1 MRPLLKLVEPPSRLV
16 APPIEVHAAATGA
29 DRRAYERVAITDLP
43 WVKGARLKYGAPLS
57 LIDLSVGGAQVES
70 AVTLRPGSTIVVQ
83 IHGEDKDIAL
93 ASQVLRCHIAAIEPV
108 ATYRGAL
115 AFKRA
120 VQLPGLGLGG
130 GRVNAALDAAHEFAR
145 LTLAIKR
152 LTTRPAH
159 DSETAS
165 RSRCGVVMTNV
176 GRSALAAA
184 SMALELPSA
193 KRGGPAF
200 SIELAGLFREVA
212 RGLEDGVSSI
222 ALLDRMA
229 RRLRYT
235 IGVDIRLESGF
246 VFAARRP
253 SQAIYFDLPAAGDQP
268 PARLLVDFMNDPRPT
283 VMQFQLL
290 KAAGHL
296 ATVVRDLDA
305 SPAALDPTTEVE
317 APKDEDRPVTAVMP
331 VENETASTLCKI
343 VVRYADGRLLKGYTC
358 DFLATKRYFHL
369 APTPDAPKAARIT
382 VPVGHLK
389 AIFFVRDFAG
399 ESHYVERKTFDHHT
413 AGRRVAITFLDDEQL
428 VGATLNYRP
437 DGDGFFVIPADAK
450 SNNLRVF
457 VVARAVRHVRF
468 I

>member
-1 MRPLLKLVEPPSRLV
+1 MRSLLKLVEPPPVVV
-16 APPIEVHAAATGA
+16 APPINVPAPPTGA
-29 DRRAYERVAITDLP
+29 DRRASERIAVTDLP

-57 LIDLSVGGAQVES
+57 LIDLSIGGAQVES

-83 IHGEDKDIAL
+83 IQGEDKYIAL
-93 ASQVLRCHIAAIEPV
+93 ASQVLRCHIAAIAQV

-120 VQLPGLGLGG
+120 VQLPGLDAY
-130 GRVNAALDAAHEFAR
+130 RANPALDAAHEFAR

-152 LTTRPAH
+152 LTARPPLDA
-159 DSETAS
+159 DAATPVRYGAM
-165 RSRCGVVMTNV
+165 MTEV

-193 KRGGPAF
+193 KRGGQAF
-200 SIELAGLFREVA
+200 SSELAGLFREVT
-212 RGLEDGVSSI
+212 RGLDDGVSST
-222 ALLDRMA
+222 ALLDRIA

-235 IGVDIRLESGF
+235 IGVDIRVESGF

-268 PARLLVDFMNDPRPT
+268 PARLLVDFVRDPRPT
-283 VMQFQLL
+283 DMQFQLL

-296 ATVVRDLDA
+296 ATLVRDLDVT
-305 SPAALDPTTEVE
+305 PATLDPTTDGD
-317 APKDEDRPVTAVMP
+317 APRDQDRPATAVMP
-331 VENETASTLCKI
+331 VDNETASTLCRI

-369 APTPDAPKAARIT
+369 APAPDAPKAARIT

-389 AIFFVRDFAG
+389 AIFFVRDFTG
-399 ESHYVERKTFDHHT
+399 ESRYVERKTFDQHT
-413 AGRRVAITFLDDEQL
+413 AGRRIAITFLDDEQL
-428 VGATLNYRP
+428 LGTTLNYRP
-437 DGDGFFVIPADAK
+437 DGDGFFVIPADPK

>member
-1 MRPLLKLVEPPSRLV
+1 MRPLLKLVEPPPGV
-16 APPIEVHAAATGA
+16 AAPPIEVPAAATGA
-29 DRRAYERVAITDLP
+29 DRRAFERVAVTDLP

-57 LIDLSVGGAQVES
+57 LIDLSIGGAQVES

-93 ASQVLRCHIAAIEPV
+93 ASQVLRCHIAAIAPV

-115 AFKRA
+115 AFKRV
-120 VQLPGLGLGG
+120 VQLPGLAGG
-130 GRVNAALDAAHEFAR
+130 KVNAALDAAHEFAR

-159 DSETAS
+159 DSENAS
-165 RSRCGVVMTNV
+165 RSRRGVVMTEV

-200 SIELAGLFREVA
+200 SSELAGLFREVT

-222 ALLDRMA
+222 AMLDRIA

-283 VMQFQLL
+283 DMQFQLL

-296 ATVVRDLDA
+296 ATVVRDLDT
-305 SPAALDPTTEVE
+305 SPAALDPTTEIDE
-317 APKDEDRPVTAVMP
+317 PKDPDRPVTAVMP

-399 ESHYVERKTFDHHT
+399 ESRYVERKTFDHHT

-437 DGDGFFVIPADAK
+437 DGDGFFVIPADPK

>member
-1 MRPLLKLVEPPSRLV
+1 MRPLLKLVEPPPGLA
-16 APPIEVHAAATGA
+16 APPIEAPAAATGA
-29 DRRAYERVAITDLP
+29 DRRAYERIAVTDLP

-57 LIDLSVGGAQVES
+57 LIDLSIGGAQVES

-93 ASQVLRCHIAAIEPV
+93 ASQVLRCHIAAIAPV

-120 VQLPGLGLGG
+120 VQLPGLGGG
-130 GRVNAALDAAHEFAR
+130 KVNAALDAAHEFAR

-152 LTTRPAH
+152 LTTRPTR
-159 DSETAS
+159 DVESAS
-165 RSRCGVVMTNV
+165 RARCGVVMTEM

-200 SIELAGLFREVA
+200 SSALAGLFREVT

-222 ALLDRMA
+222 ALLDRIS

-268 PARLLVDFMNDPRPT
+268 PARLLVDFMHDPRPT
-283 VMQFQLL
+283 DMQFQLL

-296 ATVVRDLDA
+296 ATVVRDLDVA
-305 SPAALDPTTEVE
+305 PAALDPTTELDT
-317 APKDEDRPVTAVMP
+317 PKDPDRPVTAVMP

-437 DGDGFFVIPADAK
+437 DGDGFFVIPADPK

>member
-1 MRPLLKLVEPPSRLV
+1 MRPLLKLVEPPPGV
-16 APPIEVHAAATGA
+16 AAPPIEAPTAATGA
-29 DRRAYERVAITDLP
+29 DRRAYERVAVSDLP

-57 LIDLSVGGAQVES
+57 LIDLSIGGAQVES

-93 ASQVLRCHIAAIEPV
+93 ASQVLRCHIAAIAPV

-120 VQLPGLGLGG
+120 VQLPGLASGKMY
-130 GRVNAALDAAHEFAR
+130 AALDAAHEFAR

-152 LTTRPAH
+152 LTTRPAY
-159 DSETAS
+159 DSASAS
-165 RSRCGVVMTNV
+165 RSRRGVVMTEV

-200 SIELAGLFREVA
+200 SSELAGLFREVT

-222 ALLDRMA
+222 ALLDRLA

-246 VFAARRP
+246 VFAARRA

-283 VMQFQLL
+283 DMQFQLL

-296 ATVVRDLDA
+296 ATVVRDLDV
-305 SPAALDPTTEVE
+305 SPAALDPTTELDT
-317 APKDEDRPVTAVMP
+317 PKDPDRPVTAVMP

-428 VGATLNYRP
+428 AGATLNYRP
-437 DGDGFFVIPADAK
+437 DGDGFFVIPADPK

>member
-1 MRPLLKLVEPPSRLV
+1 MRPLLKLVEPPLSV
-16 APPIEVHAAATGA
+16 VVPPIDVPAGPTGA
-29 DRRAYERVAITDLP
+29 DRRAYERIAVTDLP
-43 WVKGARLKYGAPLS
+43 WVKGVRLKYGAPLS
-57 LIDLSVGGAQVES
+57 LIDLSIGGAQVES

-83 IHGEDKDIAL
+83 IQGQDRDIAL
-93 ASQVLRCHIAAIEPV
+93 ASQVLRCHIAAIAPV

-120 VQLPGLGLGG
+120 VQLPGLADY
-130 GRVNAALDAAHEFAR
+130 RANATLDAAHEFAR

-152 LTTRPAH
+152 LTSRPR
-159 DSETAS
+159 DCDGAS
-165 RSRCGVVMTNV
+165 PVRYRAVMTEV

-193 KRGGPAF
+193 KRGGLAF
-200 SIELAGLFREVA
+200 STELAGLFREVT
-212 RGLEDGVSSI
+212 RGLDDGVSST
-222 ALLDRMA
+222 ALLDRIA

-235 IGVDIRLESGF
+235 IGVDMRVESGF

-268 PARLLVDFMNDPRPT
+268 PARLLVDFIRDPQPT
-283 VMQFQLL
+283 DMQFQLL

-296 ATVVRDLDA
+296 ATVVRDLDV
-305 SPAALDPTTEVE
+305 SPGTLDPTTDVDT
-317 APKDEDRPVTAVMP
+317 PKDEDRPVTAVMP
-331 VENETASTLCKI
+331 VENATASTLCKI

-369 APTPDAPKAARIT
+369 APAPDAPKAARIT

-389 AIFFVRDFAG
+389 AIFFVRDFTG
-399 ESHYVERKTFDHHT
+399 ESRYVERKTFDHHT

-437 DGDGFFVIPADAK
+437 DGDGFFVIPADPK

>member
-1 MRPLLKLVEPPSRLV
+1 MRPLLKLVEPPPGV
-16 APPIEVHAAATGA
+16 AAPPLEVPPAATGA
-29 DRRAYERVAITDLP
+29 DRRVYERIAVTDLP

-57 LIDLSVGGAQVES
+57 LIDLSIGGAQVES

-83 IHGEDKDIAL
+83 IQGEDRDIAL
-93 ASQVLRCHIAAIEPV
+93 ASQVLRCHIAAISPV

-115 AFKRA
+115 AFKRS
-120 VQLPGLGLGG
+120 VQMPGLGAYKTN
-130 GRVNAALDAAHEFAR
+130 VALDAAHEFAR

-152 LTTRPAH
+152 LTSQPAH
-159 DSETAS
+159 DSGHAS
-165 RSRCGVVMTNV
+165 RARYGVAITEV

-184 SMALELPSA
+184 SMSLELPSA
-193 KRGGPAF
+193 KRGGPTF
-200 SIELAGLFREVA
+200 SNELAGLFREVT
-212 RGLEDGVSSI
+212 RGIEDGVSSI
-222 ALLDRMA
+222 ALLDRVA

-253 SQAIYFDLPAAGDQP
+253 SQAIYFDLPAAGEQP
-268 PARLLVDFMNDPRPT
+268 PARLLVDFLHDPRPT
-283 VMQFQLL
+283 DMQFQLL

-296 ATVVRDLDA
+296 ATVIRDLDA
-305 SPAALDPTTEVE
+305 SSGALDPTTH
-317 APKDEDRPVTAVMP
+317 ADTPKDQDRPAMAVMP

-369 APTPDAPKAARIT
+369 APAPDAPKAARIT

-389 AIFFVRDFAG
+389 AIFFVRDFTG
-399 ESHYVERKTFDHHT
+399 ESRYVERKTFDHHT
-413 AGRRVAITFLDDEQL
+413 SGRRVAITFLDDEQL

-437 DGDGFFVIPADAK
+437 DGEGFFVIPADPK

>member
-1 MRPLLKLVEPPSRLV
+1 MRSLLKLVEPPPGVV
-16 APPIEVHAAATGA
+16 APPLEVPAAATGA
-29 DRRAYERVAITDLP
+29 DRRAYERIAVTDLP

-57 LIDLSVGGAQVES
+57 LIDLSIGGAQVES

-93 ASQVLRCHIAAIEPV
+93 ASQVLRCHIAAIAPV

-120 VQLPGLGLGG
+120 VQLPGLGGG
-130 GRVNAALDAAHEFAR
+130 KVNSALDAAHEFAR

-152 LTTRPAH
+152 LTTRPAR
-159 DSETAS
+159 DSESAS
-165 RSRCGVVMTNV
+165 PSRCGAVMTDV

-200 SIELAGLFREVA
+200 SSELAGLFREVT

-222 ALLDRMA
+222 ALLDRIA

-283 VMQFQLL
+283 DMQFQLL

-296 ATVVRDLDA
+296 ATVVRDLDV
-305 SPAALDPTTEVE
+305 SPAALDPTTELDT
-317 APKDEDRPVTAVMP
+317 PKDPDRPVAAVMP
-331 VENETASTLCKI
+331 VENETASTMCKI

-399 ESHYVERKTFDHHT
+399 ESHYVERKTFDHHS

-437 DGDGFFVIPADAK
+437 DGDGFFVIPADPK

>member
-1 MRPLLKLVEPPSRLV
+1 MRPLLKLVEPPPGLP
-16 APPIEVHAAATGA
+16 APPLEVPAAATGA
-29 DRRAYERVAITDLP
+29 DRRAYERIAVTDLP

-57 LIDLSVGGAQVES
+57 LIDLSIGGAQVES

-93 ASQVLRCHIAAIEPV
+93 ASQVLRCHIAAIAPV

-115 AFKRA
+115 AFKRT
-120 VQLPGLGLGG
+120 VQLPGLAG
-130 GRVNAALDAAHEFAR
+130 GRAHAALDAAHEFAR

-152 LTTRPAH
+152 LTARPARDAEGAPRPRH
-159 DSETAS
+159 
-165 RSRCGVVMTNV
+165 GVVMTEV

-193 KRGGPAF
+193 RRGGPAF
-200 SIELAGLFREVA
+200 SNELAGLFREVT
-212 RGLEDGVSSI
+212 RGLEDGVSSA
-222 ALLDRMA
+222 ALLDRIA

-235 IGVDIRLESGF
+235 IGVDMRLESGF

-268 PARLLVDFMNDPRPT
+268 PARLLVDFMHDPRPT
-283 VMQFQLL
+283 DPQFQPL

-305 SPAALDPTTEVE
+305 APGALDPTTEVD
-317 APKDEDRPVTAVMP
+317 APREQDRPVTAVMP
-331 VENETASTLCKI
+331 VENETAPALCKI

-399 ESHYVERKTFDHHT
+399 EARYVERKTFDHHT

-437 DGDGFFVIPADAK
+437 DGDGFFVIPADPK

-468 I
+468 V

>member
-1 MRPLLKLVEPPSRLV
+1 
-16 APPIEVHAAATGA
+16 
-29 DRRAYERVAITDLP
+29 
-43 WVKGARLKYGAPLS
+43 
-57 LIDLSVGGAQVES
+57 
-70 AVTLRPGSTIVVQ
+70 
-83 IHGEDKDIAL
+83 
-93 ASQVLRCHIAAIEPV
+93 
-108 ATYRGAL
+108 
-115 AFKRA
+115 
-120 VQLPGLGLGG
+120 
-130 GRVNAALDAAHEFAR
+130 
-145 LTLAIKR
+145 
-152 LTTRPAH
+152 
-159 DSETAS
+159 
-165 RSRCGVVMTNV
+165 MTEV

-200 SIELAGLFREVA
+200 SSELAGLFREVT
-212 RGLEDGVSSI
+212 RGLDDGVSST

-268 PARLLVDFMNDPRPT
+268 PARLLVDFLRDPRPT
-283 VMQFQLL
+283 DMQFQLL

-296 ATVVRDLDA
+296 ATVVRDLDVA
-305 SPAALDPTTEVE
+305 PGVLDPTTDGVDT
-317 APKDEDRPVTAVMP
+317 PKDEDRRFTAVMP
-331 VENETASTLCKI
+331 VENETASTLCRI

-399 ESHYVERKTFDHHT
+399 ESRHVERKTFDHHT
-413 AGRRVAITFLDDEQL
+413 AGRRVAITFLDDEEL

-437 DGDGFFVIPADAK
+437 DGEGFFVIPADPK

>member
-1 MRPLLKLVEPPSRLV
+1 MRPLLKLVEPPPGLA
-16 APPIEVHAAATGA
+16 APPIEVPAAGTGA
-29 DRRAYERVAITDLP
+29 DRRAYERVAVTELP

-57 LIDLSVGGAQVES
+57 LIDLSIGGAQVES

-93 ASQVLRCHIAAIEPV
+93 ASQVLRCHLAAIAPV

-120 VQLPGLGLGG
+120 VQLPGLAG
-130 GRVNAALDAAHEFAR
+130 GRGNVGLDAAHEFAR

-152 LTTRPAH
+152 LTARWAH
-159 DSETAS
+159 DAERAS
-165 RSRCGVVMTNV
+165 RSRCGMAMTEV

-184 SMALELPSA
+184 STALELPSA

-200 SIELAGLFREVA
+200 SSELAGLFREVT

-222 ALLDRMA
+222 ALLDRIA

-283 VMQFQLL
+283 DMQFQLL

-305 SPAALDPTTEVE
+305 SPAALDPTTDVD
-317 APKDEDRPVTAVMP
+317 APKDQDRPVTAVMP

-437 DGDGFFVIPADAK
+437 DGDGFFVIPADPK

-468 I
+468 V

>member
-1 MRPLLKLVEPPSRLV
+1 MRPLLKLVESLPSV
-16 APPIEVHAAATGA
+16 TAPPVEAPATSGA
-29 DRRAYERVAITDLP
+29 DRRAYDRIAVGDLP
-43 WVKGARLKYGAPLS
+43 WVRGARLKYGAPLS
-57 LIDLSVGGAQVES
+57 LIDLSIGGAQVES

-83 IHGEDKDIAL
+83 IQGEDKDIAL
-93 ASQVLRCHIAAIEPV
+93 ASQVLRCHIAAIAPV

-120 VQLPGLGLGG
+120 VRLPGLD
-130 GRVNAALDAAHEFAR
+130 VYKANAALDAAHEFAR

-152 LTTRPAH
+152 LTAH
-159 DSETAS
+159 PLHDPEAAS
-165 RSRCGVVMTNV
+165 PIRYGTVMTEV

-184 SMALELPSA
+184 SAALALPSA

-200 SIELAGLFREVA
+200 STELAGLFREVT
-212 RGLEDGVSSI
+212 RGLDDGVSSI

-268 PARLLVDFMNDPRPT
+268 PARLLVDFIRDPYPT
-283 VMQFQLL
+283 DMQFQLL

-296 ATVVRDLDA
+296 ATLVRDLDA
-305 SPAALDPTTEVE
+305 PRGTRDPTTEVE
-317 APKDEDRPVTAVMP
+317 APKDGDDRYAVTAVMP
-331 VENETASTLCKI
+331 VENDTAPALCKI

-369 APTPDAPKAARIT
+369 APSPDAPKAARIT

-389 AIFFVRDFAG
+389 AIFFVRDFTG
-399 ESHYVERKTFDHHT
+399 ESRHVERKTFDHHT
-413 AGRRVAITFLDDEQL
+413 SGRRIAITFLDDEQL
-428 VGATLNYRP
+428 IGTTLNYRP
-437 DGDGFFVIPADAK
+437 DGDGFFVIPADPK

-457 VVARAVRHVRF
+457 VVARAVRHAQFV
-468 I
+468 

>member
-1 MRPLLKLVEPPSRLV
+1 MRPLLKLVEPPPGVV
-16 APPIEVHAAATGA
+16 APPIEVPGAATGA
-29 DRRAYERVAITDLP
+29 DRRAYERIAVTDLP

-57 LIDLSVGGAQVES
+57 LIDLSIGGAQVES

-93 ASQVLRCHIAAIEPV
+93 ASQVLRCHIAAIAPV

-120 VQLPGLGLGG
+120 VQLPGLADYKA
-130 GRVNAALDAAHEFAR
+130 NAALDAAHEFAR

-152 LTTRPAH
+152 RTARPTH
-159 DSETAS
+159 DSDAAPPA
-165 RSRCGVVMTNV
+165 RHGAMMTDV

-200 SIELAGLFREVA
+200 SSELAGLFREVT
-212 RGLEDGVSSI
+212 RGLDDGVSST

-235 IGVDIRLESGF
+235 IGVDIRVESGF

-268 PARLLVDFMNDPRPT
+268 PARLLVDFIRDPRPT
-283 VMQFQLL
+283 DMQFQLL
-290 KAAGHL
+290 RAAGHL
-296 ATVVRDLDA
+296 ATVVRDLDV
-305 SPAALDPTTEVE
+305 SPRTFDPTTDVDT
-317 APKDEDRPVTAVMP
+317 PKDGNRPVTAVMP

-343 VVRYADGRLLKGYTC
+343 VVRYTDGRLLKGYTC

-369 APTPDAPKAARIT
+369 APAPDAPKAARIT

-389 AIFFVRDFAG
+389 AIFFVRDFTG
-399 ESHYVERKTFDHHT
+399 ESRYVERKTFDHHT

-428 VGATLNYRP
+428 IGATLNYRP
-437 DGDGFFVIPADAK
+437 DGDGFFVIPADPK

>member
-1 MRPLLKLVEPPSRLV
+1 
-16 APPIEVHAAATGA
+16 
-29 DRRAYERVAITDLP
+29 
-43 WVKGARLKYGAPLS
+43 LKYGAPLS
-57 LIDLSVGGAQVES
+57 LIDLSIGGAQVES

-83 IHGEDKDIAL
+83 IQGEDKDIAL
-93 ASQVLRCHIAAIEPV
+93 ASQVLRCHIAAIAPV

-120 VQLPGLGLGG
+120 VQLPGLDSYKTNPG
-130 GRVNAALDAAHEFAR
+130 LDAAHEFAR

-152 LTTRPAH
+152 LTARPPQDA
-159 DSETAS
+159 DGAS
-165 RSRCGVVMTNV
+165 PVRYGAMMTEV

-193 KRGGPAF
+193 KRGGQAF
-200 SIELAGLFREVA
+200 STELAGLFREVT
-212 RGLEDGVSSI
+212 RGLDDGVSSA
-222 ALLDRMA
+222 ALLDRIA

-235 IGVDIRLESGF
+235 IGVDIRVESGF

-268 PARLLVDFMNDPRPT
+268 PARLLVDFVRDPRPT
-283 VMQFQLL
+283 DLQFQLL

-296 ATVVRDLDA
+296 ATVVRDLDVA
-305 SPAALDPTTEVE
+305 PATLDPTTDVDG
-317 APKDEDRPVTAVMP
+317 ARTEDRPATAVMP
-331 VENETASTLCKI
+331 VDNETASTLCKI

-369 APTPDAPKAARIT
+369 APAPDAPKAARIT

-389 AIFFVRDFAG
+389 AIFFVRDFSG
-399 ESHYVERKTFDHHT
+399 ESRYVERKTFDQHT
-413 AGRRVAITFLDDEQL
+413 AGRRIAITFLDDEQL
-428 VGATLNYRP
+428 VGTTLNYRP
-437 DGDGFFVIPADAK
+437 DGDGFFVIPADPK

-457 VVARAVRHVRF
+457 IVARAVRHVRF

>member
-1 MRPLLKLVEPPSRLV
+1 MRPLLKLVEPPPSVV
-16 APPIEVHAAATGA
+16 APPIDVPAGPTGS
-29 DRRAYERVAITDLP
+29 DRRAYERIAVTDLP

-57 LIDLSVGGAQVES
+57 LIDLSIGGAQVES

-83 IHGEDKDIAL
+83 IQGEDKDIAL
-93 ASQVLRCHIAAIEPV
+93 ASQVLRCHIAAIAPV

-120 VQLPGLGLGG
+120 VQLPGLADYKA
-130 GRVNAALDAAHEFAR
+130 NAALDSAHEFAR

-152 LTTRPAH
+152 LTARPAH
-159 DSETAS
+159 DSDGAS
-165 RSRCGVVMTNV
+165 PVRYGAMMTEV

-184 SMALELPSA
+184 SMALALPSA
-193 KRGGPAF
+193 KRGGPTF
-200 SIELAGLFREVA
+200 SSELAGLFREVT
-212 RGLEDGVSSI
+212 RGLDDGVSST

-235 IGVDIRLESGF
+235 IGVDIRVESGF

-268 PARLLVDFMNDPRPT
+268 PARLLVDFIRDPRPT
-283 VMQFQLL
+283 DMQFQLL
-290 KAAGHL
+290 RAAGHL
-296 ATVVRDLDA
+296 ATVVRDLDV
-305 SPAALDPTTEVE
+305 SPGTLDPTTDVVE
-317 APKDEDRPVTAVMP
+317 PPKDEDRLPTAVMP

-369 APTPDAPKAARIT
+369 APAPDAPKAARIT

-389 AIFFVRDFAG
+389 AIFFVRDFTG
-399 ESHYVERKTFDHHT
+399 ESRYVERKTFDHHT
-413 AGRRVAITFLDDEQL
+413 AGRRVEITFLDDEQL

-437 DGDGFFVIPADAK
+437 DGDGFFVIPADPK